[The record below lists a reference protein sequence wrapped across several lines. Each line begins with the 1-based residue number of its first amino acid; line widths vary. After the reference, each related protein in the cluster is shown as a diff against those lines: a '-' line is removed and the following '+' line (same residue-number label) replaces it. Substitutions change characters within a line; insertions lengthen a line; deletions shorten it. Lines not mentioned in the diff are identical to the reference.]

1 MLENLQVAIPLGI
14 FLAFTIGPVFFV
26 LLETSAT
33 KGFRA
38 ALFFDLGVMFADI
51 VFIVI
56 AFFST
61 TRIIEKVKNDP
72 NLLIFGGAILA
83 AYGFISFI
91 KVLKSFR
98 KIVREHYSV
107 TVKKKYGQL
116 FIKGFLLNFINI
128 GVLAG
133 WIGIIFI
140 ANTMSAN
147 DQEVIWFLAIVLGT
161 YLIVDIFKIMAA
173 KRLRSKLTPRVIFKV
188 KKIIS
193 LIILGF
199 GVFLMIEGFFPEV
212 KERTQERIEKI
223 NPIKQKNFHQ

>member
-1 MLENLQVAIPLGI
+1 MLENLQVAIPLGVI
-14 FLAFTIGPVFFV
+14 LAFTIGPVFFV

-38 ALFFDLGVMFADI
+38 ALFFDIGVIIADI
-51 VFIVI
+51 IFIAV

-61 TRIIEKVKNDP
+61 ARIVEKVKNDP
-72 NLLIFGGAILA
+72 NLLIFGGIILS
-83 AYGFISFI
+83 AYGLISFV
-91 KVLKSFR
+91 KVSRSFR

-107 TVKKKYGQL
+107 VVKRRYGQL
-116 FIKGFLLNFINI
+116 FVKGFLLNFINI

-133 WIGIIFI
+133 WIGILFI
-140 ANTMSAN
+140 ANTVSDN
-147 DQEVIWFLAIVLGT
+147 EQQVVGFLAVVLGT
-161 YLIVDIFKIMAA
+161 YLAVDILKIMAA
-173 KRLRSKLTPRVIFKV
+173 KRLRSKLKPRVIFRI

-212 KERTQERIEKI
+212 KERTQERLEEI
-223 NPIKQKNFHQ
+223 NPMKRGE